1 MARGREARNRNWT
14 RRYNYIAPAWTF
26 LFVLVCTWRLSAM
39 AEINFRKIDIDAYD
53 EDAFQEGEL
62 YEADPRDPM
71 TVLND
76 AKVKSAQVR
85 TSLSR

>member
-1 MARGREARNRNWT
+1 
-14 RRYNYIAPAWTF
+14 
-26 LFVLVCTWRLSAM
+26 M
-39 AEINFRKIDIDAYD
+39 AEINFRKINIDAYD

-62 YEADPRDPM
+62 YEADPRDPT

-76 AKVKSAQVR
+76 AKAKSAQVR